1 MMSQAPV
8 GEPSVET
15 PDRPAPEKASGR
27 KKSSERRCPERR
39 CIVSGETGT
48 TATLVRFAIGPDDQV
63 VPDIEGKLPGRGI
76 WVTSNRDAVEKA
88 AQKGLFARAAKQ
100 NAKAPADLADQVE
113 AGLRRRVLALLGLA
127 RKAGQVMAGHAKVEE
142 AAMKAQV
149 VALFLASDAGKEGQ
163 KNAKAIAAGVDA
175 PIVAEFSAEQLGL
188 ALGRPNVVHAALT
201 ASGAASKGRARH
213 MEAPDV
219 HAGDLSRNVLPA
231 DKLSGLIMCEVGR
244 LQGFQGGA

>member
-1 MMSQAPV
+1 VMQDAPV
-8 GEPSVET
+8 EGGTADSRAKPS
-15 PDRPAPEKASGR
+15 SR
-27 KKSSERRCPERR
+27 KKTPERR
-39 CIVSGETGT
+39 CIVSGETGS

-76 WVTSNRDAVEKA
+76 WVASDRASVEKA
-88 AQKGLFARAAKQ
+88 AVKGLFSRAAKQ
-100 NAKAPADLADQVE
+100 SVKAPADLADQVE
-113 AGLRRRVLALLGLA
+113 AALRRRILALLGLA

-175 PIVAEFSAEQLGL
+175 PIVADFSAEQLGL

>member
-1 MMSQAPV
+1 MMQDAPV
-8 GEPSVET
+8 EEGAAHGGAKP
-15 PDRPAPEKASGR
+15 SGR
-27 KKSSERRCPERR
+27 KKTPERR
-39 CIVSGETGT
+39 CIVSGETGS

-76 WVTSNRDAVEKA
+76 WVTSDRASVEKA
-88 AQKGLFARAAKQ
+88 AAKGLFSRAAKQ
-100 NAKAPADLADQVE
+100 SVKVPADLVDQVE

-127 RKAGQVMAGHAKVEE
+127 RKAGQVMAGHAKVED
-142 AAMKAQV
+142 AALKAHV
-149 VALFLASDAGKEGQ
+149 VALFLASDAGTEGQ
-163 KNAKAIAAGVDA
+163 KNAKAIAARVDA
-175 PIVAEFSAEQLGL
+175 PIVTDFSAEQLGL

-219 HAGDLSRNVLPA
+219 HAGDLARNVLPA

>member
-1 MMSQAPV
+1 MMSEAPV
-8 GEPSVET
+8 GEPSAET
-15 PDRPAPEKASGR
+15 SDMPSPEKGSGR
-27 KKSSERRCPERR
+27 KKTPERR

-48 TATLVRFAIGPDDQV
+48 TATLVRFAIGPEDQV

-88 AQKGLFARAAKQ
+88 ASKGLFARAAKQ
-100 NAKAPADLADQVE
+100 NAKAPADLADQVQ

-142 AAMKAQV
+142 AAQKAQV

-175 PIVAEFSAEQLGL
+175 PIVADFSAEQLGL

-213 MEAPDV
+213 MEAPEV
-219 HAGDLSRNVLPA
+219 HAGDLARNVLPA